1 LIDNTQSIINDKSHP
16 QRTLN
21 LSVNQL
27 SEPVMTSRQIA
38 LKMKMKDSLNP
49 FSGIYSKD
57 DIKIPSQLEEV
68 KEVQVQS
75 MPFSIT

>member
-1 LIDNTQSIINDKSHP
+1 
-16 QRTLN
+16 
-21 LSVNQL
+21 
-27 SEPVMTSRQIA
+27 MTSRQIA

-75 MPFSIT
+75 MLFSIT